1 MGRNKDHYV
10 EPKSAEVKSLRK
22 RIAKLENENRRLKSE
37 LRTYEDTFRRTV
49 TFMKKGT
56 ENLSIQQLVKGVD
69 ADETLFQIKEKVE
82 DRWKCHKC
90 HEGKLS
96 LIIVPGN
103 RYFRRCAMCT
113 NKTELQTYHDE
124 VEQ

>member
-10 EPKSAEVKSLRK
+10 EPKSAEVKSLKK
-22 RIAKLENENRRLKSE
+22 RIAKLENENKRLKSE
-37 LRTYEDTFRRTV
+37 LRQYESTFAKTV

-69 ADETLFQIKEKVE
+69 ADETLFQIKENVKA
-82 DRWKCHKC
+82 RWSCNHC
-90 HEGKLS
+90 PEGLLKLI
-96 LIIVPGN
+96 LVPGD
-103 RYFRRCAMCT
+103 RYFRKCT
-113 NKTELQTYHDE
+113 QCNHRTKVQIYTDD